1 MQNQL
6 LINGELVAG
15 EGEKQAV
22 YNPATGDVLL
32 EIAEASEA
40 QVDAAVQGCRS
51 RVYRVGTNDAENA
64 RRMSV
69 ETG

>member
-22 YNPATGDVLL
+22 YNPATGEVLL

-40 QVDAAVQGCRS
+40 QVDAAVGLPIARS
-51 RVYRVGTNDAENA
+51 QEVGTNDAENA